1 MEECVPG
8 LIKDLMELCESLEEG
23 IRTERN
29 CVQLVEQHSA
39 AQDWLREQVKG
50 FGALPTDRHGLQG
63 SINTLKAL
71 LQTVEREER
80 EMKELDSAKDALI
93 SLCTPGGRDALTL
106 ETGHLHD
113 LCASSEREIKERLV
127 VCETRLADIE
137 LKIAERAERLRAQAE
152 CILND
157 LRAQECLG
165 FVEGNRNISQL
176 QENWNILKTCEK
188 ELNAIEGKVRD
199 LGQAVRM
206 VPPEE
211 DLPSNVISLVD
222 TVTQQYCRLQSKL
235 SERQNDCA
243 DSAVHCMRDTLQAL
257 RSWTQS
263 THTQPLSDSAYTIQA
278 MIEEGA
284 VLHKNLQ
291 EAVSNKQLLQDS
303 LGQELTDKLERDGS
317 NALKDADTLINQ
329 LQERLQ
335 DLEEERTKNK
345 ALTLSLE
352 TQPSHLVSEVSCGW
366 PSTHTL
372 DTTTKIVLD
381 WSKAQDIS
389 SAPVASAKSSVVE
402 SFEMVHRDV
411 AVSIIEETPA
421 KTEQPMETVVQDVV
435 LADNQ
440 SDDTL
445 TSAFEQ
451 KSGVSEVS
459 MTVDGGLLPESHT
472 AEPLLVSAL
481 DESGAEFKT
490 DDLPTT
496 TSTIT
501 SKLEEPTDV
510 AGSESLM
517 TGIPSDLHVLESVTE
532 RINPSEELE
541 ERALQLNAPVST
553 IVEREIPT
561 ELSEEI
567 SGEIDF
573 PTEDWS
579 LTALHFDQS
588 KLKTDGLST
597 TALAVQS
604 DVVPEVGPA
613 KGEEKIEMKGMEK
626 IQLALCDKLHDTET
640 SLEGKAKES
649 IGSDKSTIY
658 AHSLDQES
666 DAIEEAHRK
675 WSFTS
680 DTCELMSEDGKM
692 PTKKIAALILDKD
705 IVNIHATEVPGSTD
719 HNAGR
724 IDSASDTGFDATL
737 SQQEERLDTSDE
749 TRKEFDCHTSLDQQE
764 QESAEEN
771 VDRTLQTLLLSG
783 QTTETQILTGSSEPT
798 TTYAERE
805 GTWITNNGPQEVQR
819 VMEPLEHWTVN
830 NGPRETQR
838 RYIILERREGLE
850 ICREPAA
857 ETNVPVLDAAASKP
871 GRVVTDVSELEATEN
886 VEQEVGK
893 ESVETEDSER
903 VTLNAKKP
911 SKTLEIIG
919 TFPASQARR
928 KLERLSISTED
939 KLVEEVDKVI
949 VEVESTKRTT
959 VKGET
964 KPTPPSRRSKESE
977 RLSVSS
983 EALSE
988 EVNIPVPTSEQYK
1001 QDETQL
1007 PPEEVLPTP
1016 PNRRHKDKLGDE
1028 RLSLDLD
1035 STTPPERRQK
1045 EKAEHQQLEQERKG
1059 SATAVE
1065 EPLVKPTPP
1074 VVSKTQEMEETLVKP
1089 TPPTRRRDSRNVTEP
1104 VCDSSD
1110 LDKTRTKEIAVEESL
1125 EKPTPPVRR
1134 KASPEESDFINPL
1147 VSKPQGTEDL
1157 LVKPTPPTRR
1167 RDSGSVR
1174 DIVSKEMASQISKST
1189 ELDKTRKQGSAV
1201 EETLVKPTPPVRRK
1215 VSQISQTQEM
1225 EEILV
1230 KPTPPARRRG
1240 SRNFSDRAYEEMACS
1255 TYLEKTVTQERALE
1269 EPLIKPTPPVRR
1281 KVSSQIESDTVSVL
1295 SKIHEVGENV
1305 VKPTPPTRRRDSRN
1319 MSDMIARSTD
1329 LEKEK
1334 ALAEPLLKPTP
1345 PVRRKT
1351 SQIEMGQEASQV
1363 ESDISSVVSKPQ
1375 EPEETLAKPT
1385 PPTRRGSKIKSD
1397 TVAEVSQSEVQDG
1410 LIEPTL
1416 REKDNEVEHESIK
1429 VSSVSTEPE
1438 EALPKPTTPTDQK
1451 EDTTTTDLDTIP
1463 IKVEEPPIQSIS
1475 PTGSIEKSVE
1485 IQPMIKQEDEQ
1496 PEKELCSALG
1506 TESTEGLTEIKSIS
1520 LVEAQLQDA
1529 DKLEIPSQ
1537 DASVARTIDVSEA
1550 LEEEQQQEE
1559 QEEEPLGATMNN
1571 IFTEIE
1577 KMPKT
1582 RPNSLLIE
1590 SRPYE
1595 DPLDVLNTS
1604 DADLEAQLNRLVF
1617 SILSC
1622 RNCPA
1627 VLNPTDMAKQVEEA
1641 EFCRQSAQKQVSSI
1655 SKQDHVNGDISAL
1668 AVGSAHDPEAMQ
1680 RLSCQWTEALWDASG
1695 TVHTKEAQLQL
1706 VIDYDRQMQKAKAT
1720 LEKLAGEL
1728 ESLKMCPV
1736 ESSFVEEQR
1745 LRSFLRTMEQE
1756 RTVLGELIQTYSQL
1770 SPHLSQPERAAAQSQ
1785 QSILQCEWKVLEKS
1799 AEKTLHNVSAY
1810 TKESFDLLED
1820 INTLK
1825 DHMENFHK
1833 ILGSPWISS
1842 AAWDSKRAQAII
1854 ELSAELTAAKQ
1865 RYFDLHQSFEA
1876 FSQGCNFKIEAYNI
1890 QQGLWSVK
1898 DHMDL
1903 IVEELAFLIPTSS
1916 NPTMVKI
1923 VKVITEA
1930 LAWAKKTEYDIE
1942 NRQRKVSLLPEEV
1955 HRQIKDLKKLHSEM
1969 TSKQTQLTTLTE
1981 EVTQVIPDLDEPD
1994 VPVVTSFLELL
2005 ASLSKSTAEKLA
2017 TAMEEIQLSLQ
2028 TREKIS
2034 EQVADVDSWILCH
2047 LHKKSLSREDF
2058 QSLSAADLDRR
2069 LRQSQDTLREA
2080 EKHSGIAE
2088 ALLMKNKDI
2097 TSELSISENAWLC
2110 EKLTKLQE
2118 DIKGIINY
2126 EKSSILEITDI
2137 LQNQESS
2144 EQKMASL
2151 EQKLRQIM
2159 IDMKGHTFPITKD
2172 SLSAIEPF
2180 KRTLVEHKFQ
2190 VEQINTSAEGK
2201 RRELLC
2207 VISELHHKIKAFH
2220 FKSQIHE
2227 RFLSLKQR
2235 VEDLRENVELYVP
2248 KTKDESIAKEE
2259 RYKICQSL
2267 LTQIPLIKLMYKE
2280 ASDELTN
2287 ISPDLYPSQLTTEQ
2301 ERLKQNLDS
2310 LNTWEMAIRNNLQI
2324 VEWDILKE
2332 INYLSEQ
2339 RVVRDFLKEV
2349 NEVLEKTY
2357 EVEYNQGAVED
2368 EIRKFL
2374 KLKKNIEARMRVL
2387 EVLEIK
2393 NGHQQGSQNAK
2404 DIADLAKGVLDNC
2417 DQRLVDLSKAKES
2430 LKTYSRGVRSAI
2442 QFLQRTESVLLPSL
2456 CSPRSCSER
2465 LKDVQQALLT
2475 LDKEFQSPITEI
2487 QTLAPFSPLFS
2498 AQKVEQL
2505 QVEIL
2510 GCLLVRMSTL
2520 KAQAQLRLEALERCV
2535 NSQRS
2540 TRVCYEELC
2549 RRVRDSETTLAE
2561 CASKKITS
2569 QMDCRDQQ
2577 ETLKTL
2583 VKEVDM
2589 LPGKLD
2595 ELREWCPVQG
2605 CCGNRDDA
2613 VNSLWGQVAR
2623 LRQCARH
2630 LLEHSER
2637 RGEEWIHVGKSM
2649 EKASSVLEQME
2660 AELPERSREKATA
2673 EELQELLQFWSPY
2686 QDRLDCE
2693 HRALS
2698 ALELR
2703 VARLLRVPSHLE
2715 QAPPIPLCQELQ
2727 VMQERYHS
2735 LKSRSAQGRK
2745 AVQAEMEERTK
2756 VCEELQEI
2764 RDWLVAA
2771 GAVLSELEQAPSTE
2785 RLQELHSELCTQKAV
2800 LQRIMEGL
2808 RMKYS
2813 DMYTLV
2819 PVEIDGPLQEVSH
2832 SLQEVVK
2839 QVEVAV
2845 QKSGPLHR
2853 LDAKLSEINT
2863 ALDAVQSRLRNKCP
2877 NVAEAESAL
2886 KRVWDELDGLH
2897 SRLAEVEVELQDLSE
2912 EKPEETQALMEKLSQ
2927 TQQLHTSLSKQAE
2940 DRTAFLN
2947 KIHGWLQEHEE
2958 MVKGSQSWITESQ
2971 SWLTAPYT
2979 YTTAKCL
2986 DSHVNALQMVLDD
2999 SAQIRRTL
3007 QGFESVLKEMASVC
3021 DVSGLQQEL
3030 CEADRRVADMQS
3042 SLLGPLKILEHAAA
3056 EVDAMESELRIM
3068 EKDVTELRSA
3078 LTSKQ
3083 GISQDKFRA
3092 AENRIELM
3100 KRTVA
3105 ELKSCKT
3112 GLHLPEGAENTL
3124 TVFSSAD
3131 LLLNKLLELEQLAL
3145 EHTVVV
3151 SEPCEMS
3158 STLRVPPTIAEEE
3171 PQDGI
3176 LEQGQVEIVRM
3187 TEDVLTRSG
3196 AVLMTIKETTLEQRL
3211 ESSAHTQLGHE
3222 EEEEEMYV
3230 DVRED
3235 TDDDD
3240 DDDDCYEDAREENE
3254 GMRESPS
3261 AAGCER
3267 VMSCN
3272 TEDTESGGTT
3282 AAAAA
3287 AAAAASASAAAAA
3300 DSAEQERKESDAE
3313 AGEGECVASE
3323 PSDPEAASK
3332 PEAAVRT
3339 QSPPRE
3345 LERGAWKGK
3354 QIESERLKTHT
3365 SSTPPMFREVSH
3377 THVETTD
3384 SQETVTPLQVM
3395 HNSAEEALRREELTS
3410 PVSGSKDTH
3419 SVINSDQGPH
3429 TPVLSAPS
3437 LEPTFTR
3444 RHERT
3449 ADSLAAG
3456 EPWHLG
3462 KTPPLD
3468 GSLHSCHERATQ
3480 MELWLEKAQLSLHSD
3495 VQQSVEEQL
3504 RTCQEMFMEIEQKVA
3519 SVSAP
3524 GHDEEEQKA
3533 LSAKLQLLKNKLVTF
3548 QLLLQERHSEEKVC
3562 AERERPL
3569 QARLKRS
3576 TSVQEMLSP
3585 KRAKLFRQ
3593 SSLQQQRELEK
3604 GLIEQK
3610 DLMKVIAA
3618 RGSRVRLQS
3627 QTAEEH
3633 TRLVVPA
3640 AEVTV
3645 EAQRQ
3650 EGAESV
3656 HRKWTHLHRRLSQ
3669 KAEEQQEEEISHP
3682 PACVWSSADG
3692 AACLQELQSHIIH
3705 LRELGHTAASA
3716 PDVQVVDEG
3725 LFEVLSGITLS
3736 LSSLFHTLVSQS
3748 GATHTDTHTQL
3759 LQLQSLSAELSS
3771 LSAELTS
3778 QGSEV
3783 IRSLVSVAPAAGV
3796 CVDLL
3801 QDRVCELQNVLSEK
3815 QKQLQKQLDHT
3826 LQKQSRIKHM
3836 HVALLANTSTLKTL
3850 TNDDSRCDPQVQL
3863 QAVAG
3868 LQQELQQRE
3877 RELAE
3882 LRDETERQ
3890 GRVTGLTLDITP
3902 LESVL
3907 DSVYGGVY
3915 QHAADLQCS
3924 VEQQQQCERVLK
3936 DLQDQLELG
3945 KQRLTYTT
3953 QLEPHTTE
3961 QLHTLLNTHTKFFL
3975 SLDSHVQALQ
3985 RLTAR
3990 MPGGALCRWDTAV
4003 AEVEGQVDE
4012 LQCQA
4017 RKTGTA
4023 LQMTLQVWTQWEE
4036 SQSWLEK
4043 LLQGLEHQLPS
4054 MHSEEQTEEALRR
4067 SLSTYETLQATL
4079 EANAAQIG
4087 LVLDQA
4093 SRLRKVG
4100 VSGRS
4105 MDGLVCRVGVATL
4118 RLKQRLAALQRK
4130 MENGRG
4136 SAQHLI
4142 KLWKSYHCD
4151 STAMTEW
4158 MNKARERL
4166 NSWKGHVTSSRQAI
4180 SNFNEF
4186 IELCK
4191 ELEVKSALKASV
4203 ISAGTEILH
4212 INERE
4217 HTNTHTPST
4226 GSTHHNS
4233 QSEEN
4238 ATCKDI
4244 SSVKDDP
4251 SLEDKEEDSSI
4262 NKALTPESTHSDICN
4277 EGDDNVQDESL
4288 VERTLFEASS
4298 SSDIPPDGNAS
4309 TKMSEDATTSSG
4321 TDVVQVIALSPVLL
4335 SLKDHLTE
4343 VEHSWV
4349 ELDADITAVQQKLHQ
4364 RVVESVCPQSL
4375 LSEVCKWISGAEG
4388 CLQDAEKNVPS
4399 SNTAVQLSRQLN
4411 TYKELKRA
4419 QVCVQMSVDF
4429 LNQTLLKHTEPNFRY
4444 KHTAFAEQLGEVNL
4458 RWITLQTHLYTQ
4470 TQYVEQQLSI
4480 CTDRDGKLRLLRAWV
4495 KGRETWMRLA
4505 ERPVSHSA
4513 AETHLKE
4520 CEELEEELKAKSA
4533 KLNEMRKRRPSD
4545 DEEHTEAGFISHINT
4560 ISQALTE
4567 LPEQNG
4573 ALKQTLHHACEAWSA
4588 FESGRSQVAHR
4599 TLGICQSLEHCHAPH
4614 TSFTA
4619 LQKRIDKLQAL
4630 QSEAEEVDKKW
4641 EELNHTFSSL
4651 IGWIHTGT
4659 SYLLSEELEKEKLR
4673 WSEVKQDLTHTS
4685 VRLQALLQAWK
4696 QYSDLSSSCSEK
4708 LQQEK
4713 ERLCDVS
4720 KTASEH
4726 NNDTETLA
4734 TCIQRLHDLL
4744 ENTHSLRTDSDRA
4757 LEASKELIGQME
4769 PTAAAFVQSECRM
4782 LTRGLHQHEE
4792 AVKRKL
4798 GEMQEDIKQLQEFEQ
4813 LLESLET
4820 HLKEWTSRQRHTDTQ
4835 DTDISKCELLELSR
4849 RSADV
4854 EMLNEVSYRLTL
4866 SDPVT
4871 RKLQS
4876 LNRKWTQA
4884 SAHAQERCSELQAVS
4899 LQQQAFEERC
4909 ETWMSFLQ
4917 RMEDSLAGEIAS
4929 TYPGLREQLRTHQRF
4944 QAELSLGH
4952 QILHSVI
4959 TEALHL
4965 LQRGEVEDRSDF
4977 LLKLAQ
4983 LREHWQGAVQRAAQ
4997 RRTLVDGLIRHWHL
5011 YTHTLRKLNTLLT
5024 LAHTLLA
5031 PAGLTHCSV
5040 TQLRC
5045 SLSQLKRTELL
5056 FQRSLS
5062 SYLLLLDVGRQ
5073 LFSVSDEETQT
5084 RLQTDLATLQE
5095 DWERSQC
5102 MLGKRRTLT
5111 ANVIKTWE
5119 SCTSRLA
5126 DLAQRLEDVK
5136 VRVKEQPIQEMEEE
5150 LIKELQESLE
5160 DWAVSLCEA
5169 SSMKTDVSQYII
5181 TEDVLMLQEQEEHLH
5196 GQWEELCLK
5205 VSLRKQEIADR
5216 LNAWIIFNEKNREL
5230 CEWLTQMENK
5240 MTHSAELSIEEM
5252 VEKLKKDCMEEI
5264 NLFSE
5269 NKTHLKQLG
5278 EQLITASN
5286 KTKESEIN
5294 DKIKGINERWQHL
5307 FNHIEARVRKLKETL
5322 MMVQQLDKNMSNL
5335 RTWLSRI
5342 EGELTKPIVFGVCH
5356 SEEIQ
5361 CKLAE
5366 QQELQKDIEQH
5377 TEGVA
5382 SVLTLCDM
5390 LLHDADACSS
5400 DVENDSIQ
5408 QTTHSLDR
5416 RWRNICALSMER
5428 RMRIEETWRLWCKFL
5443 EDYSRFEDWLS
5454 TAERTAANPA
5464 STDVLYT
5471 CAKEELKKFEL
5482 ELVNKQYRRL
5492 ARENRTDTACKLKTM
5507 VNEGNRRWDELHRRV
5522 SAIIRRLK
5530 HFTSQREEFEGT
5542 RDAVLVWL
5550 TEMDLQLTNVE
5561 HFSESDVHDKMRQ
5574 LKAFQQ
5580 EITLNTNKID
5590 SLIVFGEKLIQ
5601 KSSPLDAVLI
5611 EDELEEL
5618 HSYCQEVFSRVARFH
5633 HRLVNTRPVVDDE
5646 RDFSDRDPDMED
5658 SSELTGVWERDVDM
5672 EDAATPVSI
5681 QPSACVLFP
5690 PSLEPSGRET
5700 PVSVDS
5706 IPLEWD
5712 HTVDVGGSSSPEDE
5726 DEATYYSALSDVEV
5740 TESSESFVK
5749 ATARALSAASVT
5761 EPSWQDRKR
5770 IIHSL
5775 TSTPTHIGASYHP
5788 EGYAKLMS
5796 ECTDSIDNVKRV
5808 KHFLDDDE
5816 PLEGQGLTILSTADK
5831 QRGVIERWE
5840 ILQARTQAN
5849 AEDLGAQHHHHKLTS
5864 DLGEITTW
5872 LDRVLPELERLQRGK
5887 EHPSIRDM
5895 ESSICKLKESQRM
5908 FGSYKALMIGV
5919 NLSGRRLPRGD
5930 GAEVQE
5936 LKLQLQAANQ
5946 KWTQACAA
5954 LDTWE
5959 NQLHLELLQCQEFH
5973 ETLHSLLLWLARAE
5987 SQRYMVNI
5995 HDPNGDVDVLQEHRD
6010 TLKAV
6015 QRELLGREEEV
6026 QMLQQISS
6034 HILHLEQGEESM
6046 EAKEKVHVI
6055 NNKLRLLLRQISHDL
6070 NTLKTRL
6077 KSEGSSVDD
6086 EHATD
6091 PALMDKESRAVERRP
6106 SASAKN
6112 VSRSRPFLY
6121 RVLRAAFPLHL
6132 LFLLLL
6138 VLACLVPASED
6149 DYSCALSNNF
6159 ARSFY
6164 PMLRY
6169 TNGPPPT

>member
-1 MEECVPG
+1 
-8 LIKDLMELCESLEEG
+8 
-23 IRTERN
+23 
-29 CVQLVEQHSA
+29 
-39 AQDWLREQVKG
+39 
-50 FGALPTDRHGLQG
+50 
-63 SINTLKAL
+63 
-71 LQTVEREER
+71 
-80 EMKELDSAKDALI
+80 
-93 SLCTPGGRDALTL
+93 
-106 ETGHLHD
+106 
-113 LCASSEREIKERLV
+113 
-127 VCETRLADIE
+127 
-137 LKIAERAERLRAQAE
+137 
-152 CILND
+152 
-157 LRAQECLG
+157 
-165 FVEGNRNISQL
+165 
-176 QENWNILKTCEK
+176 
-188 ELNAIEGKVRD
+188 
-199 LGQAVRM
+199 
-206 VPPEE
+206 
-211 DLPSNVISLVD
+211 
-222 TVTQQYCRLQSKL
+222 
-235 SERQNDCA
+235 
-243 DSAVHCMRDTLQAL
+243 
-257 RSWTQS
+257 
-263 THTQPLSDSAYTIQA
+263 
-278 MIEEGA
+278 
-284 VLHKNLQ
+284 
-291 EAVSNKQLLQDS
+291 
-303 LGQELTDKLERDGS
+303 
-317 NALKDADTLINQ
+317 
-329 LQERLQ
+329 
-335 DLEEERTKNK
+335 
-345 ALTLSLE
+345 
-352 TQPSHLVSEVSCGW
+352 
-366 PSTHTL
+366 
-372 DTTTKIVLD
+372 
-381 WSKAQDIS
+381 
-389 SAPVASAKSSVVE
+389 
-402 SFEMVHRDV
+402 
-411 AVSIIEETPA
+411 
-421 KTEQPMETVVQDVV
+421 
-435 LADNQ
+435 
-440 SDDTL
+440 
-445 TSAFEQ
+445 
-451 KSGVSEVS
+451 
-459 MTVDGGLLPESHT
+459 
-472 AEPLLVSAL
+472 
-481 DESGAEFKT
+481 
-490 DDLPTT
+490 
-496 TSTIT
+496 
-501 SKLEEPTDV
+501 
-510 AGSESLM
+510 
-517 TGIPSDLHVLESVTE
+517 
-532 RINPSEELE
+532 
-541 ERALQLNAPVST
+541 
-553 IVEREIPT
+553 
-561 ELSEEI
+561 
-567 SGEIDF
+567 
-573 PTEDWS
+573 
-579 LTALHFDQS
+579 
-588 KLKTDGLST
+588 
-597 TALAVQS
+597 
-604 DVVPEVGPA
+604 
-613 KGEEKIEMKGMEK
+613 
-626 IQLALCDKLHDTET
+626 
-640 SLEGKAKES
+640 
-649 IGSDKSTIY
+649 
-658 AHSLDQES
+658 
-666 DAIEEAHRK
+666 
-675 WSFTS
+675 
-680 DTCELMSEDGKM
+680 
-692 PTKKIAALILDKD
+692 
-705 IVNIHATEVPGSTD
+705 
-719 HNAGR
+719 
-724 IDSASDTGFDATL
+724 
-737 SQQEERLDTSDE
+737 
-749 TRKEFDCHTSLDQQE
+749 
-764 QESAEEN
+764 
-771 VDRTLQTLLLSG
+771 
-783 QTTETQILTGSSEPT
+783 
-798 TTYAERE
+798 
-805 GTWITNNGPQEVQR
+805 
-819 VMEPLEHWTVN
+819 
-830 NGPRETQR
+830 
-838 RYIILERREGLE
+838 
-850 ICREPAA
+850 
-857 ETNVPVLDAAASKP
+857 
-871 GRVVTDVSELEATEN
+871 
-886 VEQEVGK
+886 
-893 ESVETEDSER
+893 
-903 VTLNAKKP
+903 
-911 SKTLEIIG
+911 
-919 TFPASQARR
+919 
-928 KLERLSISTED
+928 
-939 KLVEEVDKVI
+939 
-949 VEVESTKRTT
+949 
-959 VKGET
+959 
-964 KPTPPSRRSKESE
+964 
-977 RLSVSS
+977 
-983 EALSE
+983 
-988 EVNIPVPTSEQYK
+988 
-1001 QDETQL
+1001 
-1007 PPEEVLPTP
+1007 
-1016 PNRRHKDKLGDE
+1016 
-1028 RLSLDLD
+1028 
-1035 STTPPERRQK
+1035 
-1045 EKAEHQQLEQERKG
+1045 
-1059 SATAVE
+1059 
-1065 EPLVKPTPP
+1065 
-1074 VVSKTQEMEETLVKP
+1074 
-1089 TPPTRRRDSRNVTEP
+1089 
-1104 VCDSSD
+1104 
-1110 LDKTRTKEIAVEESL
+1110 
-1125 EKPTPPVRR
+1125 
-1134 KASPEESDFINPL
+1134 
-1147 VSKPQGTEDL
+1147 
-1157 LVKPTPPTRR
+1157 
-1167 RDSGSVR
+1167 
-1174 DIVSKEMASQISKST
+1174 
-1189 ELDKTRKQGSAV
+1189 
-1201 EETLVKPTPPVRRK
+1201 
-1215 VSQISQTQEM
+1215 
-1225 EEILV
+1225 
-1230 KPTPPARRRG
+1230 
-1240 SRNFSDRAYEEMACS
+1240 
-1255 TYLEKTVTQERALE
+1255 
-1269 EPLIKPTPPVRR
+1269 
-1281 KVSSQIESDTVSVL
+1281 
-1295 SKIHEVGENV
+1295 
-1305 VKPTPPTRRRDSRN
+1305 
-1319 MSDMIARSTD
+1319 
-1329 LEKEK
+1329 
-1334 ALAEPLLKPTP
+1334 
-1345 PVRRKT
+1345 
-1351 SQIEMGQEASQV
+1351 
-1363 ESDISSVVSKPQ
+1363 
-1375 EPEETLAKPT
+1375 
-1385 PPTRRGSKIKSD
+1385 
-1397 TVAEVSQSEVQDG
+1397 
-1410 LIEPTL
+1410 
-1416 REKDNEVEHESIK
+1416 
-1429 VSSVSTEPE
+1429 
-1438 EALPKPTTPTDQK
+1438 
-1451 EDTTTTDLDTIP
+1451 
-1463 IKVEEPPIQSIS
+1463 
-1475 PTGSIEKSVE
+1475 
-1485 IQPMIKQEDEQ
+1485 
-1496 PEKELCSALG
+1496 
-1506 TESTEGLTEIKSIS
+1506 
-1520 LVEAQLQDA
+1520 
-1529 DKLEIPSQ
+1529 
-1537 DASVARTIDVSEA
+1537 
-1550 LEEEQQQEE
+1550 
-1559 QEEEPLGATMNN
+1559 
-1571 IFTEIE
+1571 
-1577 KMPKT
+1577 
-1582 RPNSLLIE
+1582 
-1590 SRPYE
+1590 
-1595 DPLDVLNTS
+1595 
-1604 DADLEAQLNRLVF
+1604 
-1617 SILSC
+1617 
-1622 RNCPA
+1622 
-1627 VLNPTDMAKQVEEA
+1627 
-1641 EFCRQSAQKQVSSI
+1641 
-1655 SKQDHVNGDISAL
+1655 
-1668 AVGSAHDPEAMQ
+1668 
-1680 RLSCQWTEALWDASG
+1680 
-1695 TVHTKEAQLQL
+1695 
-1706 VIDYDRQMQKAKAT
+1706 
-1720 LEKLAGEL
+1720 
-1728 ESLKMCPV
+1728 
-1736 ESSFVEEQR
+1736 
-1745 LRSFLRTMEQE
+1745 
-1756 RTVLGELIQTYSQL
+1756 
-1770 SPHLSQPERAAAQSQ
+1770 
-1785 QSILQCEWKVLEKS
+1785 
-1799 AEKTLHNVSAY
+1799 
-1810 TKESFDLLED
+1810 
-1820 INTLK
+1820 
-1825 DHMENFHK
+1825 
-1833 ILGSPWISS
+1833 
-1842 AAWDSKRAQAII
+1842 
-1854 ELSAELTAAKQ
+1854 
-1865 RYFDLHQSFEA
+1865 
-1876 FSQGCNFKIEAYNI
+1876 
-1890 QQGLWSVK
+1890 
-1898 DHMDL
+1898 
-1903 IVEELAFLIPTSS
+1903 
-1916 NPTMVKI
+1916 
-1923 VKVITEA
+1923 
-1930 LAWAKKTEYDIE
+1930 
-1942 NRQRKVSLLPEEV
+1942 
-1955 HRQIKDLKKLHSEM
+1955 
-1969 TSKQTQLTTLTE
+1969 
-1981 EVTQVIPDLDEPD
+1981 
-1994 VPVVTSFLELL
+1994 
-2005 ASLSKSTAEKLA
+2005 
-2017 TAMEEIQLSLQ
+2017 
-2028 TREKIS
+2028 
-2034 EQVADVDSWILCH
+2034 
-2047 LHKKSLSREDF
+2047 
-2058 QSLSAADLDRR
+2058 
-2069 LRQSQDTLREA
+2069 
-2080 EKHSGIAE
+2080 
-2088 ALLMKNKDI
+2088 
-2097 TSELSISENAWLC
+2097 
-2110 EKLTKLQE
+2110 
-2118 DIKGIINY
+2118 
-2126 EKSSILEITDI
+2126 
-2137 LQNQESS
+2137 
-2144 EQKMASL
+2144 
-2151 EQKLRQIM
+2151 
-2159 IDMKGHTFPITKD
+2159 
-2172 SLSAIEPF
+2172 
-2180 KRTLVEHKFQ
+2180 
-2190 VEQINTSAEGK
+2190 
-2201 RRELLC
+2201 
-2207 VISELHHKIKAFH
+2207 
-2220 FKSQIHE
+2220 
-2227 RFLSLKQR
+2227 
-2235 VEDLRENVELYVP
+2235 
-2248 KTKDESIAKEE
+2248 
-2259 RYKICQSL
+2259 
-2267 LTQIPLIKLMYKE
+2267 
-2280 ASDELTN
+2280 
-2287 ISPDLYPSQLTTEQ
+2287 
-2301 ERLKQNLDS
+2301 
-2310 LNTWEMAIRNNLQI
+2310 
-2324 VEWDILKE
+2324 
-2332 INYLSEQ
+2332 
-2339 RVVRDFLKEV
+2339 
-2349 NEVLEKTY
+2349 
-2357 EVEYNQGAVED
+2357 
-2368 EIRKFL
+2368 
-2374 KLKKNIEARMRVL
+2374 
-2387 EVLEIK
+2387 
-2393 NGHQQGSQNAK
+2393 
-2404 DIADLAKGVLDNC
+2404 
-2417 DQRLVDLSKAKES
+2417 
-2430 LKTYSRGVRSAI
+2430 
-2442 QFLQRTESVLLPSL
+2442 
-2456 CSPRSCSER
+2456 
-2465 LKDVQQALLT
+2465 
-2475 LDKEFQSPITEI
+2475 
-2487 QTLAPFSPLFS
+2487 
-2498 AQKVEQL
+2498 
-2505 QVEIL
+2505 
-2510 GCLLVRMSTL
+2510 
-2520 KAQAQLRLEALERCV
+2520 
-2535 NSQRS
+2535 
-2540 TRVCYEELC
+2540 
-2549 RRVRDSETTLAE
+2549 
-2561 CASKKITS
+2561 
-2569 QMDCRDQQ
+2569 
-2577 ETLKTL
+2577 
-2583 VKEVDM
+2583 
-2589 LPGKLD
+2589 
-2595 ELREWCPVQG
+2595 
-2605 CCGNRDDA
+2605 
-2613 VNSLWGQVAR
+2613 
-2623 LRQCARH
+2623 
-2630 LLEHSER
+2630 
-2637 RGEEWIHVGKSM
+2637 
-2649 EKASSVLEQME
+2649 
-2660 AELPERSREKATA
+2660 
-2673 EELQELLQFWSPY
+2673 
-2686 QDRLDCE
+2686 
-2693 HRALS
+2693 
-2698 ALELR
+2698 
-2703 VARLLRVPSHLE
+2703 
-2715 QAPPIPLCQELQ
+2715 
-2727 VMQERYHS
+2727 
-2735 LKSRSAQGRK
+2735 
-2745 AVQAEMEERTK
+2745 
-2756 VCEELQEI
+2756 
-2764 RDWLVAA
+2764 
-2771 GAVLSELEQAPSTE
+2771 
-2785 RLQELHSELCTQKAV
+2785 
-2800 LQRIMEGL
+2800 
-2808 RMKYS
+2808 
-2813 DMYTLV
+2813 
-2819 PVEIDGPLQEVSH
+2819 
-2832 SLQEVVK
+2832 
-2839 QVEVAV
+2839 
-2845 QKSGPLHR
+2845 
-2853 LDAKLSEINT
+2853 
-2863 ALDAVQSRLRNKCP
+2863 
-2877 NVAEAESAL
+2877 
-2886 KRVWDELDGLH
+2886 
-2897 SRLAEVEVELQDLSE
+2897 
-2912 EKPEETQALMEKLSQ
+2912 
-2927 TQQLHTSLSKQAE
+2927 
-2940 DRTAFLN
+2940 
-2947 KIHGWLQEHEE
+2947 

-3030 CEADRRVADMQS
+3030 CEADRCVADMQS
-3042 SLLGPLKILEHAAA
+3042 SLLEPLKTLEHAAA

-3100 KRTVA
+3100 KRTVE
-3105 ELKSCKT
+3105 ELKSCKA
-3112 GLHLPEGAENTL
+3112 GLRLPEGAENTL

-3171 PQDGI
+3171 PQDSI

-3196 AVLMTIKETTLEQRL
+3196 AVLMTVKETTLEQRL

-3222 EEEEEMYV
+3222 EEEEEEEIYV
-3230 DVRED
+3230 DVREN
-3235 TDDDD
+3235 TD

-3254 GMRESPS
+3254 GMRGSPS

-3272 TEDTESGGTT
+3272 TEDTESGDT
-3282 AAAAA
+3282 
-3287 AAAAASASAAAAA
+3287 AAAAA
-3300 DSAEQERKESDAE
+3300 DSAQREREESDTE
-3313 AGEGECVASE
+3313 AGGGERVASE
-3323 PSDPEAASK
+3323 PSDPEAASE

-3339 QSPPRE
+3339 QSPPTE
-3345 LERGAWKGK
+3345 LERDAWKGK

-3365 SSTPPMFREVSH
+3365 SSTPSMFREVTH

-3419 SVINSDQGPH
+3419 SVIDSDQGPH

-3449 ADSLAAG
+3449 ADGLAAG

-3504 RTCQEMFMEIEQKVA
+3504 HTCQEMFMEIEQKVA

-3593 SSLQQQRELEK
+3593 SSLQQQRELEQ
-3604 GLIEQK
+3604 GLIEQR

-3633 TRLVVPA
+3633 TRLLVPA

-3645 EAQRQ
+3645 EEQRQ

-3682 PACVWSSADG
+3682 PVCVWRSADG
-3692 AACLQELQSHIIH
+3692 AACLQQLQSHIIH
-3705 LRELGHTAASA
+3705 LRELGHTATSE
-3716 PDVQVVDEG
+3716 PDVQAVDEG

-3736 LSSLFHTLVSQS
+3736 LSSLSHTLVSQS

-3783 IRSLVSVAPAAGV
+3783 VRSLVSVAPVAGV

-3815 QKQLQKQLDHT
+3815 QKQLQKQLDHA

-3850 TNDDSRCDPQVQL
+3850 TNDESRCDPHVQL

-3882 LRDETERQ
+3882 LRDDTERQ
-3890 GRVTGLTLDITP
+3890 GRVTGSTLDITT

-3907 DSVYGGVY
+3907 DSVYSGVY

-3924 VEQQQQCERVLK
+3924 EERQQQCERVLK
-3936 DLQDQLELG
+3936 GLQDLLELG

-3953 QLEPHTTE
+3953 QLEPHTRE
-3961 QLHTLLNTHTKFFL
+3961 QLHTLLSTHTKYFL
-3975 SLDSHVQALQ
+3975 SLGSHAQALQ

-3990 MPGGALCRWDTAV
+3990 MPKGALCRWDTAV
-4003 AEVEGQVDE
+4003 AEVEDQVDE
-4012 LQCQA
+4012 LQRQA
-4017 RKTGTA
+4017 QKTGTA

-4043 LLQGLEHQLPS
+4043 LLQGLEHRLPS
-4054 MHSEEQTEEALRR
+4054 THSEEQTEEALQRNV
-4067 SLSTYETLQATL
+4067 SAYETLQATL
-4079 EANAAQIG
+4079 EANGAQIG

-4100 VSGRS
+4100 VSSRS

-4142 KLWKSYHCD
+4142 KLWKRYRRD

-4158 MNKARERL
+4158 MNQARERL
-4166 NSWKGHVTSSRQAI
+4166 NIWKGHMTSSRQAI

-4186 IELCK
+4186 TELCK

-4203 ISAGTEILH
+4203 ISAGTEILY

-4226 GSTHHNS
+4226 SSTHHNS
-4233 QSEEN
+4233 QSEED

-4244 SSVKDDP
+4244 SSVKDDHGV
-4251 SLEDKEEDSSI
+4251 EDKDEDSSSD
-4262 NKALTPESTHSDICN
+4262 KALTAESTRSDN
-4277 EGDDNVQDESL
+4277 VWNRGDANVQDESL
-4288 VERTLFEASS
+4288 VERSLFEASS
-4298 SSDIPPDGNAS
+4298 SSDVPPDGNAS
-4309 TKMSEDATTSSG
+4309 TKISEDATTSGS
-4321 TDVVQVIALSPVLL
+4321 TDVVRVIVLSPVLL
-4335 SLKDHLTE
+4335 YLKDHLSE
-4343 VEHSWV
+4343 VEHKWV
-4349 ELDADITAVQQKLHQ
+4349 ELHTDITAVQQKLQQ
-4364 RVVESVCPQSL
+4364 RVVESVSPQSL

-4388 CLQDAEKNVPS
+4388 CLQDAEKNVQS
-4399 SNTAVQLSRQLN
+4399 SNTAAQLTRQLS
-4411 TYKELKRA
+4411 TYKELKQA

-4429 LNQTLLKHTEPNFRY
+4429 LNQTLLKHTEPNLRY
-4444 KHTAFAEQLGEVNL
+4444 KHTAFAEQLGDVNL

-4480 CTDRDGKLRLLRAWV
+4480 CADRDGKLRLLRAWV
-4495 KGRETWMRLA
+4495 KGREAWMRLA

-4513 AETHLKE
+4513 AEKHLKE
-4520 CEELEEELKAKSA
+4520 CEELEEELKAEST
-4533 KLNEMRKRRPSD
+4533 KLNELRERRLSD
-4545 DEEHTEAGFISHINT
+4545 DEEHTEAGFISHVNT
-4560 ISQALTE
+4560 ISQALTD
-4567 LPEQNG
+4567 LTEQNC

-4588 FESGRSQVAHR
+4588 FGSGRSQVAQS

-4619 LQKRIDKLQAL
+4619 LQKSIDKLQAL
-4630 QSEAEEVDKKW
+4630 QCEAEEADKKW

-4659 SYLLSEELEKEKLR
+4659 SYILSEELEKERLR

-4685 VRLQALLQAWK
+4685 VRLRTLLEAWK
-4696 QYSDLSSSCSEK
+4696 RYSDLSSSCSEK

-4713 ERLCDVS
+4713 ERLRDVS

-4726 NNDTETLA
+4726 NDDTETLA
-4734 TCIQRLHDLL
+4734 TRIQRLHDLL

-4757 LEASKELIGQME
+4757 LEASKELIGQMDS
-4769 PTAAAFVQSECRM
+4769 TAAAFVQSECRM
-4782 LTRGLHQHEE
+4782 LSRGIHQHEQ

-4798 GEMQEDIKQLQEFEQ
+4798 GEMQEDIKQLQDFKQ

-4820 HLKEWTSRQRHTDTQ
+4820 HLKEWTSRQRDTHTQ
-4835 DTDISKCELLELSR
+4835 DTDVSKCDLLALSR

-4854 EMLNEVSYRLTL
+4854 EMLNELSYRLTL

-4871 RKLQS
+4871 RRLQS
-4876 LNRKWTQA
+4876 LSRTWAQA
-4884 SAHAQERCSELQAVS
+4884 SALAQERCSELQAVS
-4899 LQQQAFEERC
+4899 LQQQVFEERC

-4929 TYPGLREQLRTHQRF
+4929 NYPGLREQLRTHQRF

-4965 LQRGEVEDRSDF
+4965 LHRGEVDDRSDF

-5031 PAGLTHCSV
+5031 PAGVTHCSV
-5040 TQLRC
+5040 TQLRR

-5126 DLAQRLEDVK
+5126 DLAQRLEELK
-5136 VRVKEQPIQEMEEE
+5136 FRLKEQPIQQMEEE
-5150 LIKELQESLE
+5150 LIKELQDSLE

-5240 MTHSAELSIEEM
+5240 MAHSAELSIEEM

-5307 FNHIEARVRKLKETL
+5307 FHHIEARGAFGQRHEKAHVKPDCMEEINLFSENKTHLKQLGEQLITASNKTKESEINDKIKGINERWQHLFHHIEARVRKLKETL
-5322 MMVQQLDKNMSNL
+5322 VMVQQLDKKMSNL

-5356 SEEIQ
+5356 SDEIQ

-5416 RWRNICALSMER
+5416 RWRNICALSTER

-5471 CAKEELKKFEL
+5471 CAKEELKKFEAFQRQVHERLTQL

-5492 ARENRTDTACKLKTM
+5492 ARENRTDAACKLKTM

-5658 SSELTGVWERDVDM
+5658 ASELTGVWERDVDM
-5672 EDAATPVSI
+5672 EDVVTPVSV

-5690 PSLEPSGRET
+5690 PSGRET

-5740 TESSESFVK
+5740 TESSESFIK

-5796 ECTDSIDNVKRV
+5796 ECSESTDNVKRV
-5808 KHFLDDDE
+5808 KHILNDDE
-5816 PLEGQGLTILSTADK
+5816 PQEGQGLTILSPADK

-5849 AEDLGAQHHHHKLTS
+5849 GEDLGAQQNHKLNS

-5919 NLSGRRLPRGD
+5919 NLSGRRLLRGE

-5936 LKLQLQAANQ
+5936 LKLELQAANQ

-5954 LDTWE
+5954 LDAWE

-5995 HDPNGDVDVLQEHRD
+5995 HDPNVDVDVLQEHGD
-6010 TLKAV
+6010 TLQAV
-6015 QRELLGREEEV
+6015 QRELLGREQEV
-6026 QMLQQISS
+6026 QTLQQISS
-6034 HILHLEQGEESM
+6034 HILHVEQGEESM

-6070 NTLKTRL
+6070 NTLRTRL
-6077 KSEGSSVDD
+6077 KSEGSSADG
-6086 EHATD
+6086 EHASDT
-6091 PALMDKESRAVERRP
+6091 ALTDKESRAVERRP
-6106 SASAKN
+6106 SASAKD